1 VTLPS
6 FDAPKINV
14 PDFKSLQLNFPKLEI
29 PPMDTTVGS
38 SSSSSSSKRPLAPP
52 SFQGSSTSSSS
63 LSQPV
68 TKVLESQEI
77 RDQRAR
83 DARAAFD
90 VKDEAAKEVENKA
103 AEARKIATEYKR
115 AFYVSWNFWL
125 FTS

>member
-1 VTLPS
+1 M
-6 FDAPKINV
+6 
-14 PDFKSLQLNFPKLEI
+14 
-29 PPMDTTVGS
+29 PPIDTTIGS
-38 SSSSSSSKRPLAPP
+38 SSSSSLSKRPLAPP
-52 SFQGSSTSSSS
+52 SFQGSSTS